1 MGKPLPERFIQHAV
15 ADRLNG
21 QYYKRRSAYIST
33 EVYTKLKRADV
44 LLAFMRARGRPYV
57 VVVEAKSR
65 TTIHQ
70 LKLKHNARRADWSG
84 RLLTLLLIAGLSAVL
99 GYQWYFNALNTLVLL
114 GVFLLGSVTITALV
128 TKLNLRFVRSISAIE
143 QLGRYPANESWIAVG
158 SDTFVK
164 PEEYRTLTKQC
175 RKNGLGLIEVNER
188 GKLRL
193 RVIPRPRH
201 TFNDYLN
208 RYGKGSEIL
217 ATIDDRPDYGP
228 TPPERRQNRRR
239 FLNIG
244 LLLGIT
250 ALLVLLGYEDRYGA
264 VVPDPF
270 HSAHPTP
277 EGIVIG
283 READPFGEEAL
294 SDPLPA
300 PAAPPCLNVGRNAR
314 AYLVVDAVLTPKEA
328 TVRMGALRAAG
339 LRGHATL
346 DASCLGSATPGTL
359 AIYTGKVYP
368 SQAAATAAAKGYAR
382 ITAQLGIQAENAG
395 VSRVLPAGMPT
406 EGDKN
411 DGQ

>member
-1 MGKPLPERFIQHAV
+1 MAKPLPERFIQHAV
-15 ADRLNG
+15 ADHLNG
-21 QYYKRRSAYIST
+21 LYYKRRTAYVST

-70 LKLKHNARRADWSG
+70 LKLKHNARKADWSG
-84 RLLTLLLIAGLSAVL
+84 RFLTLLLIAGLSAVL

-114 GVFLLGSVTITALV
+114 AAFLLGSATITALV
-128 TKLNLRFVRSISAIE
+128 TKLNLSFVRSISAIE

-158 SDTFVK
+158 HDTFVK
-164 PEEYRTLTKQC
+164 PEEYRTLIKQC

-193 RVIPRPRH
+193 RVIPQPRH

-217 ATIDDRPDYGP
+217 ATIDNKPDYGP

-244 LLLGIT
+244 LLLGTT
-250 ALLVLLGYEDRYGA
+250 ALLVLLVYENRYGA

-270 HSAHPTP
+270 HPSHPTP
-277 EGIVIG
+277 EGVVIG
-283 READPFGEEAL
+283 DKADPFAEEAL
-294 SDPLPA
+294 SAPLPA
-300 PAAPPCLNVGRNAR
+300 PAAPPCLDISRNER
-314 AYLVVDAVLTPKEA
+314 AFIVVDAILSPDDAAARLGT
-328 TVRMGALRAAG
+328 LRAAG

-346 DASCLGSATPGTL
+346 NATCLGPATPGSL

-368 SQAAATAAAKGYAR
+368 SEGAAAAAAKGYAR
-382 ITAQLGIQAENAG
+382 ITEQLGVRTQEIT
-395 VSRVLPAGMPT
+395 VLPVLPRGYRG
-406 EGDKN
+406 E
-411 DGQ
+411 